1 MKITLTFNPS
11 GLVGAGFKPALTYWN
26 GARVVVIDV
35 LRACSTITHALS
47 QGCRAIYPFAS
58 VRECQERA
66 RAMGRDKVL
75 LGGERGGLRIKGFQL
90 GNSPLEYTRE
100 VVGGKDILFTTTN
113 CTKNLGAITRL
124 GKPKEVLIC
133 SFLNLPAVADYL
145 VGGKAVSEVSSLP
158 PTPYPL
164 PPNDWIHLALSGTN
178 GEVSLEDVVCGGMLI
193 HRLAGAYCNTPL
205 LSDSARLA
213 HVTYLH
219 YQDNPRQALLDSTPG
234 QRLIGLGMKRDVDF
248 CGQVGVY
255 PYIPRFTRGVIR
267 LRG

>member
-11 GLVGAGFKPALTYWN
+11 ELVGAGFKPALTYWN

-58 VRECQERA
+58 VRGCLERA
-66 RAMGRDKVL
+66 RVMGRDKVL
-75 LGGERGGLRIKGFQL
+75 LGGERGGLRIKGFHL
-90 GNSPLEYTRE
+90 GNSPLEYSRE
-100 VVGGKDILFTTTN
+100 VVEGKDVLFTTTN
-113 CTKNLGAITRL
+113 CTKNLNAITRL

-133 SFLNLPAVADYL
+133 SLLNLPAVADYL
-145 VGGKAVSEVSSLP
+145 VRKAGSEVPSLP
-158 PTPYPL
+158 PTPYSL
-164 PPNDWIHLALSGTN
+164 PPSDWVHLALSGTN

-193 HRLAGAYCNTPL
+193 HRLVGAYSNTP

-219 YQDNPRQALLDSTPG
+219 YKDNPRQALLDSTHG
-234 QRLIGLGMKRDVDF
+234 RRLIGLGMKRDVDF
-248 CGQVGVY
+248 CGRVGVY
-255 PYIPRFTRGVIR
+255 DLVPRYSKGAVM
-267 LRG
+267 

>member
-11 GLVGAGFKPALTYWN
+11 ELRSRVACDLVSHGGRQKAL
-26 GARVVVIDV
+26 RVVVIDV

-58 VRECQERA
+58 VRGCLQKA
-66 RAMGRDKVL
+66 RELGRDRVI

-100 VVGGKDILFTTTN
+100 VIGGKDVLFTTTN
-113 CTKNLGAITRL
+113 CTKNLNTITRL

-133 SFLNLPAVADYL
+133 SLLNLPAVADYL
-145 VGGKAVSEVSSLP
+145 VRSMESSPPKADVAGGLVQLE
-158 PTPYPL
+158 
-164 PPNDWIHLALSGTN
+164 LSGTE
-178 GEVSLEDVVCGGMLI
+178 GEVSLEDVICGGMLI
-193 HRLAGAYCNTPL
+193 HRLVGAYGHTPL

-219 YQDNPRQALLDSTPG
+219 YKDNPHQALLDSTHG
-234 QRLIGLGMKRDVDF
+234 RRLIELGMKRDVDF
-248 CGQVGVY
+248 CGRVGIY
-255 PYIPRFTRGVIR
+255 SCIPRFARGGIR

>member
-1 MKITLTFNPS
+1 
-11 GLVGAGFKPALTYWN
+11 
-26 GARVVVIDV
+26 
-35 LRACSTITHALS
+35 
-47 QGCRAIYPFAS
+47 
-58 VRECQERA
+58 
-66 RAMGRDKVL
+66 

-100 VVGGKDILFTTTN
+100 VVGGKDVLFTTTN
-113 CTKNLGAITRL
+113 CTKNLNTITRL

-145 VGGKAVSEVSSLP
+145 VGGKAVSESASGGSLS

-164 PPNDWIHLALSGTN
+164 PPNDWVHLALSGTN

-193 HRLAGAYCNTPL
+193 HRLVGAYSDTPL
-205 LSDSARLA
+205 PDSARLA

-219 YQDNPRQALLDSTPG
+219 YKDNPRQALLDSTHG

-248 CGQVGVY
+248 CGRVGIYDLV
-255 PYIPRFTRGVIR
+255 PRYSGGVIK
-267 LRG
+267 

>member
-11 GLVGAGFKPALTYWN
+11 ELVGAGFKPALAYWN
-26 GARVVVIDV
+26 VARVVVIDV

-90 GNSPLEYTRE
+90 GNSPLEYPRE
-100 VVGGKDILFTTTN
+100 VVEGKDVLFTTTN
-113 CTKNLGAITRL
+113 CTKNLNTITRL

-133 SFLNLPAVADYL
+133 SLLNLPAVAEYL
-145 VGGKAVSEVSSLP
+145 VTKGEDV
-158 PTPYPL
+158 
-164 PPNDWIHLALSGTN
+164 HLALSGTN

-193 HRLAGAYCNTPL
+193 HRLVGAYGHTP

-219 YQDNPRQALLDSTPG
+219 YKDNPRQSLLDSTHG
-234 QRLIGLGMKRDVDF
+234 QRLIGLGMKGDVDF
-248 CGQVGVY
+248 CGRVGVY
-255 PYIPRFTRGVIR
+255 DLVPRYSKGAVM
-267 LRG
+267 

>member
-11 GLVGAGFKPALTYWN
+11 ELVGAGFKPALTYWN

-58 VRECQERA
+58 VRGCLERA
-66 RAMGRDKVL
+66 RAVGRNKVL

-90 GNSPLEYTRE
+90 GNSPLEYRRE
-100 VVGGKDILFTTTN
+100 VVEGKDILFTTTN
-113 CTKNLGAITRL
+113 CTKNLNTITRL

-145 VGGKAVSEVSSLP
+145 VGGMESSHCVAGKIMESSDRVAG
-158 PTPYPL
+158 Y
-164 PPNDWIHLALSGTN
+164 NDWVHLALSGTN
-178 GEVSLEDVVCGGMLI
+178 EEVSLEDVVCGGMLI
-193 HRLAGAYCNTPL
+193 HRLVGAYGHTP

-219 YQDNPRQALLDSTPG
+219 YKDNPHQALLDSTHG
-234 QRLIGLGMKRDVDF
+234 RRLIGLGMKRDIDF
-248 CGQVGVY
+248 CGRVGIYDLV
-255 PYIPRFTRGVIR
+255 PRYSGGVIK
-267 LRG
+267 